1 MDNRVQ
7 FIFGFESIYI
17 FLDTSILHLDKL
29 N

>member
-7 FIFGFESIYI
+7 FTFGFESIYI